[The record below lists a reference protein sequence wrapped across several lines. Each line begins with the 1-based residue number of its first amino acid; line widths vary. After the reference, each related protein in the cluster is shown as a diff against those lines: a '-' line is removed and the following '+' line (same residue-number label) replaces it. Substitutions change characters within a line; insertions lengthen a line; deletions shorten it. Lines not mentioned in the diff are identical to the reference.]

1 MRAFSLGWDR
11 IDCRV
16 VNVSSM
22 VAGEHAENEIR
33 KDFTP
38 MERVTDSVGT
48 DSLETAH
55 GNKNGEREAGDVEGR
70 AAS

>member
-1 MRAFSLGWDR
+1 
-11 IDCRV
+11 
-16 VNVSSM
+16 VSSM